1 MAFSMGFSF
10 RGPWG
15 PGQTIF
21 WSRWT
26 EFHLSNWLLSVID
39 SKRFFYMDYY
49 TGNIWEN
56 LKYIPGKKRWIGI
69 INMDKN
75 DELSSMLVM
84 EIHHWYIPN
93 YWYIYILY
101 QNKYV
106 YIYIPT
112 IFFPPTA
119 RPVFLWSR
127 HVPQKQ
133 RPPTHIWAPND
144 GRMQLQSNQDEGIR
158 NLPKALHLS
167 GKLPSGQRLIQWTGL
182 RENWNRK
189 APYLMGKS
197 MVSCKC
203 SLKPIQSLK
212 GILDTAGW
220 THR

>member
-93 YWYIYILY
+93 YWYIYIY
-101 QNKYV
+101 IIPKQICI
-106 YIYIPT
+106 YIYIFPLY
-112 IFFPPTA
+112 FFPLQHAQCFCDHATF
-119 RPVFLWSR
+119 R
-127 HVPQKQ
+127 KN
-133 RPPTHIWAPND
+133 ND
-144 GRMQLQSNQDEGIR
+144 RRRTS
-158 NLPKALHLS
+158 
-167 GKLPSGQRLIQWTGL
+167 GL
-182 RENWNRK
+182 RTMAGCSSKATRMKGSVTFRK
-189 APYLMGKS
+189 LSTSAASYPL
-197 MVSCKC
+197 VNV
-203 SLKPIQSLK
+203 
-212 GILDTAGW
+212 
-220 THR
+220 

>member
-1 MAFSMGFSF
+1 MNCHQCWWWKYIIDTS
-10 RGPWG
+10 
-15 PGQTIF
+15 QTID
-21 WSRWT
+21 
-26 EFHLSNWLLSVID
+26 I
-39 SKRFFYMDYY
+39 
-49 TGNIWEN
+49 
-56 LKYIPGKKRWIGI
+56 
-69 INMDKN
+69 
-75 DELSSMLVM
+75 
-84 EIHHWYIPN
+84 
-93 YWYIYILY
+93 YIYILY

-203 SLKPIQSLK
+203 SLKPIHWFMGKLTISNDHAFNHQL
-212 GILDTAGW
+212 III
-220 THR
+220 